1 MDSSSK
7 LIKTPV
13 AAEILGLSAA
23 KLERFRCDGGGP
35 AYVKLGRMV
44 RYRSADL
51 QDWVERNLTHNQSDK
66 SQEAKASLSS

>member
-1 MDSSSK
+1 MDSSRK

-13 AAEILGLSAA
+13 AAEILGLSTA
-23 KLERFRCDGGGP
+23 KLERFRCEGGGP

-51 QDWVERNLTHNQSDK
+51 EEWVDQNRTHGQSDK
-66 SQEAKASLSS
+66 SQPAAASQSS